1 MEAPELL
8 VVDDSRIVRAMVS
21 DVLRA
26 QGYRIREA
34 QNGREA
40 LERVQ
45 ECTPDLVL
53 LDVMMPE
60 MDGYEVCRELRRREG
75 ADDYI
80 PILMLTAKGDV
91 EDLARGLDA
100 GADDY
105 ISKPFDNV
113 ELVARVR
120 SLLRIRA
127 LQKRLSQQN
136 LELEAKNQQLEAL
149 TRQLDAANQELRLL
163 SVTDGLTKAY
173 NHRHFQERLKAEYAR
188 AARHGEPLACVMIDL
203 DRFKRIN
210 DTYGHPAGDR
220 VLVQLVEIL
229 KDAVR
234 GEDLVARYGGEEFV
248 LLLPKTD
255 ASLALTI
262 AERLRNR
269 IAGEP
274 VPIGGDRRIPV
285 TVSMGVADYLP
296 GEKERSPDELLRA
309 ADEALYRAK
318 ANGRNRVE
326 VA

>member
-1 MEAPELL
+1 MASAEIL
-8 VVDDSRIVRAMVS
+8 VVDDSRIVRAMVT

-26 QGYRIREA
+26 QGYGIREA
-34 QNGREA
+34 EDGREA
-40 LERVQ
+40 LAQVRERP
-45 ECTPDLVL
+45 PDLIL

-60 MDGYEVCRELRRREG
+60 MDGYEVCRELRRRETN
-75 ADDYI
+75 DDYI

-127 LQKRLSQQN
+127 LQKRLFRQN

-149 TRQLDAANQELRLL
+149 ARQLDAANQELRLL

-173 NHRHFQERLKAEYAR
+173 NHRHFQERLRAEYAR
-188 AARHGEPLACVMIDL
+188 ATRHGEPLACVMIDL

-210 DTYGHPAGDR
+210 DTYGHPVGDR
-220 VLVQLVEIL
+220 VLVHLVEVL
-229 KDAVR
+229 KEGVR

-255 ASLALTI
+255 AAHARAL
-262 AERLRNR
+262 AERLRAR
-269 IAGEP
+269 IEAEP
-274 VPIGGDRRIPV
+274 VPIGDGATLPV
-285 TVSMGVADYLP
+285 TVSMGVADLVP
-296 GEKERSPDELLRA
+296 GSRDRSPDELLKA

-318 ANGRNRVE
+318 TNGRNRVE